1 MLVIQVLVFPVDLN
15 FGRISPIFFT
25 GANNISYLC
34 MNLGTT
40 RAQNYNYI
48 AEKVG
53 ILEHML
59 MHMHGWSVGGNFC
72 PHAAESVGPIICTL
86 LQTDN
91 HATTSSLRPDA
102 VPDTQPTV
110 SKHWRHHIQLNYV
123 LELLEAAP
131 DALKENFGGK
141 FEKVYFQVRCPSHHP
156 TKSVNVKPPK
166 L

>member
-102 VPDTQPTV
+102 VPDTN
-110 SKHWRHHIQLNYV
+110 SIK
-123 LELLEAAP
+123 
-131 DALKENFGGK
+131 ALKASYPVKLCFGVTGGCT
-141 FEKVYFQVRCPSHHP
+141 RCP
-156 TKSVNVKPPK
+156 KRE
-166 L
+166 LWGEI